1 MLQFIVLLAIMALW
15 ALTSLLS
22 REAQPLP
29 PRRPRGTPLDGLRPA
44 SPGIRGETVR
54 ARTKFR

>member
-29 PRRPRGTPLDGLRPA
+29 PADLAAPCRTDRGPQLPADGVTRWRL
-44 SPGIRGETVR
+44 GEIS
-54 ARTKFR
+54 